1 MERPIARIIDPQQ
14 VDTTIKEVDGWEA
27 EQLLRKYGHSTQQYY
42 STKQEPVTLE
52 QGLTFEE
59 MVLQHEN
66 KIKADELRRQHQQN
80 GPKPITFNSQGG
92 YTTEVKYSTDD
103 DTGFGFKIEVTSDMN
118 LPRY

>member
-1 MERPIARIIDPQQ
+1 MDTHNNIILQ
-14 VDTTIKEVDGWEA
+14 
-27 EQLLRKYGHSTQQYY
+27 
-42 STKQEPVTLE
+42 QEPVTLE

-59 MVLQHEN
+59 MVLQQQEN
-66 KIKADELRRQHQQN
+66 KKADELRRQHQQN

-118 LPRY
+118 FYLD

>member
-1 MERPIARIIDPQQ
+1 MKR
-14 VDTTIKEVDGWEA
+14 T
-27 EQLLRKYGHSTQQYY
+27 
-42 STKQEPVTLE
+42 
-52 QGLTFEE
+52 
-59 MVLQHEN
+59 
-66 KIKADELRRQHQQN
+66 QHQQN